1 MPTASLPANSPARA
15 EWIRRIGLVL
25 ASLAV
30 GLLALEL
37 LLRAFAGQLFAW
49 PNYVL
54 QARQVLAG
62 FQSEEYLHDDLLGY
76 VPRPGYSTP
85 KGYAA
90 PDIRFDAAGYR
101 IGSDVPAAGGDP
113 ILALGDS
120 YTYGEEVNN
129 GETWPSILEALTG
142 RKVLNAGV
150 AGYGFDQIVLRAG
163 LLAPTVHPS
172 AVVVSFIADDLRRTE
187 ASRLWSA
194 DKPWFE
200 IDNGELVLRGVPV
213 PPRTDPARTLGVL
226 QWAFGRSYLVDFV
239 LRRLN
244 LMEDWFGDHIRVH
257 PAGTGERIG
266 CLLTERL
273 GDLQRTSGKPWLLVA
288 QYDPYVFRGGGLEQ
302 RRLTGLVLDCA
313 RARGLEVLDT
323 YDAIARHSA
332 GSIGDPAGAGG
343 PLGLYGQW
351 HMNAAGNAL
360 VAGLIAGALKE
371 RALKD
376 QALKDHVLKD
386 HVPKDKGN

>member
-1 MPTASLPANSPARA
+1 VPTTSLR
-15 EWIRRIGLVL
+15 ERTRQIGLVI
-25 ASLAV
+25 ASFAI
-30 GLLALEL
+30 GLIALEL
-37 LLRAFAGQLFAW
+37 GLRAFAGQLYFW

-54 QARQVLAG
+54 QARETLTG
-62 FQSEEYLHDDLLGY
+62 FQTLEYDHDDLLGY

-85 KGYAA
+85 KGYNA

-101 IGSDVPAAGGDP
+101 MNSDAPAGSGAGGDP

-129 GETWPSILEALTG
+129 GETWPAILQRLTG
-142 RKVLNAGV
+142 RPVLNAGV

-187 ASRLWSA
+187 ARRLWGA
-194 DKPWFE
+194 DKPWFDIE
-200 IDNGELVLRGVPV
+200 QGKLALRGVPV
-213 PPRTDPARTLGVL
+213 PPRTDPRRTLSFV
-226 QWAFGRSYLVDFV
+226 QWALGRSYLVDFV

-257 PAGTGERIG
+257 RAGTGERIG

-273 GDLQRTSGKPWLLVA
+273 AELQRSIATPLLLVA
-288 QYDPYVFRGGGLEQ
+288 QYDPYVFRTGGLDQ
-302 RRLTGLVLDCA
+302 RRITGLVLDCA
-313 RARGLEVLDT
+313 RQRGLKVLDT
-323 YDAIARHSA
+323 YDAIARHS
-332 GSIGDPAGAGG
+332 GDGG

-360 VAGLIAGALKE
+360 VAGLIAAALKE
-371 RALKD
+371 PALKEP
-376 QALKDHVLKD
+376 A
-386 HVPKDKGN
+386 PKEQGN